1 MTMCCVSEGVEHDS
15 IMDFVVTEM
24 GDASA
29 VVRRHRPLSPTYL
42 ASARPRHDLIWVPGV
57 LGMGARFE

>member
-1 MTMCCVSEGVEHDS
+1 MTMYSVFEGAS
-15 IMDFVVTEM
+15 TTAFGTIVVTKM
-24 GDASA
+24 DGGWA

-57 LGMGARFE
+57 LGMGARLE